1 MVQQQRG
8 KVRAMFDYN
17 NKQISQ
23 AEPSTPVEVIGFESV
38 TSAGDDFIVLNDEGE
53 ISRNTGI

>member
-1 MVQQQRG
+1 MSGAAKG

-38 TSAGDDFIVLNDEGE
+38 TSGG
-53 ISRNTGI
+53 